1 MSSRKGKSRD
11 GSKSRENAA
20 AAERLADYTGVSTV
34 LAGHSSSGAG
44 YCSDLS
50 VVGGNSTS
58 NPNSAATSS
67 IPGSTIQNISC
78 GASAICGT
86 TTLTTI
92 APSGSPDHEGSIS
105 SSNPS
110 PSGLETSREELPAG
124 MDSATLKDNQK
135 DLVKVRIFIIDFSVN
150 VFVMYISINFI
161 ADQSRS
167 TYDHFVFSFMN
178 I

>member
-34 LAGHSSSGAG
+34 LAGHSSGGAG
-44 YCSDLS
+44 YCSNLS

-67 IPGSTIQNISC
+67 ITGSTIQNISC
-78 GASAICGT
+78 GASVICG

-92 APSGSPDHEGSIS
+92 APSGSPDHEGSVS

-135 DLVKVRIFIIDFSVN
+135 DLVKELNKAWNTF
-150 VFVMYISINFI
+150 NF
-161 ADQSRS
+161 
-167 TYDHFVFSFMN
+167 
-178 I
+178 